1 MNKLRKCLHQIID
14 LYVAEFEEKHET
26 ELEFWVADDKTGI
39 ACFGDHFFNLGDI
52 IYDIDNDCPKYI
64 IFDWQNH
71 QIENGSKVNF
81 KSYLMGAR

>member
-1 MNKLRKCLHQIID
+1 MNKLRKCLDGVID
-14 LYVAEFEEKHET
+14 LYVAAFEEKHDCY
-26 ELEFWVADDKTGI
+26 LEFWVADDKTGI

-52 IYDIDNDCPKYI
+52 VYDIDNNCPKYF